1 MKERYPYRTADGS
14 LYGQLKELARQN
26 RNNQTEAESIL
37 WSLIRGN
44 RLGCPFKRQHVI
56 GNFIAD
62 FVCLNFMLVVEID
75 GGYHRKETQLTSDNE
90 RTIQLNRMGFK
101 VIRFTNE
108 AVIGDTENVL
118 RQIKE
123 NLK

>member
-1 MKERYPYRTADGS
+1 MERKYPYLTADGS
-14 LYGQLKELARQN
+14 TYGRLKELARQN
-26 RNNQTEAESIL
+26 RSNQTEAESIL

-44 RLGCPFKRQHVI
+44 RLGHPFKRQHVI

-62 FVCLNFMLVVEID
+62 FVCLDLRLIVEID
-75 GGYHRKETQLTSDNE
+75 GGYHRQEKQQINDDE
-90 RTIQLNRMGFK
+90 RTAQLNGMGFK

-108 AVIGDTENVL
+108 VVVGNTEDVL

>member
-1 MKERYPYRTADGS
+1 MKERYPYRTAEGS

-26 RNNQTEAESIL
+26 RQNQTEAESIL

-62 FVCLNFMLVVEID
+62 FVCLDFMLVVEID
-75 GGYHRKETQLTSDNE
+75 GGYHCKETQLTSDNE
-90 RTIQLNRMGFK
+90 RTVQLNRMGFK